1 YLKEQ
6 RRASLNDAQ
15 DKFQKLSINRDL
27 NHFFSNAA
35 ELIKNQQFRTACVK
49 VAAMIGIS
57 LVAGAVAGLAARA
70 VGGVLLEATGATAVS
85 ELGMA
90 ARAGIAITRI
100 GVDTTISSA
109 GTVAVQGGSFSDVWK
124 ENLITALASSAVFGS
139 ISRYAAEQ
147 AQLEGKIAMT
157 WSKATKLGKLGMIGK
172 EVGAITAHTLWGAA
186 MGEVAGRI
194 VTGQSQPPPETLHE
208 WALQGISVAVGR
220 HLSHRL

>member
-1 YLKEQ
+1 DLNKSAREAGSGDAAIIAGLFSGEFRDLPSLTKHIFEELNPIRNNLVLHRNSIEEELRMKPSPGRKKYLKEQ
-6 RRASLNDAQ
+6 RRTSLNDAQ

-100 GVDTTISSA
+100 
-109 GTVAVQGGSFSDVWK
+109 
-124 ENLITALASSAVFGS
+124 
-139 ISRYAAEQ
+139 
-147 AQLEGKIAMT
+147 
-157 WSKATKLGKLGMIGK
+157 
-172 EVGAITAHTLWGAA
+172 
-186 MGEVAGRI
+186 
-194 VTGQSQPPPETLHE
+194 
-208 WALQGISVAVGR
+208 
-220 HLSHRL
+220 